1 MGAPFLT
8 NRRYSAL
15 TNVADLWKLRRYVI
29 MATVSTGFEPDMMS
43 PADTTMNAGSSA
55 RCRVA
60 FYGRKNRTDAAGL
73 RDLGRQFATC
83 RRLAVGRV
91 FTRYF
96 YDLPAPVDE
105 VLELAVHGASG
116 PPLWHGGWAELA
128 ESLSTREREFDAI
141 VCADFERLSC
151 RWRALGIQR
160 KAQAAAYGV
169 PILYADQ
176 PWLTSRIATSETRQF
191 PNQVSVML
199 PEYRCA
205 LTQSTRPAD
214 GR

>member
-1 MGAPFLT
+1 MGAPNLT

-15 TNVADLWKLRRYVI
+15 TNLVDLWKLRRYVI
-29 MATVSTGFEPDMMS
+29 MATVSTKFGPDLIS
-43 PADTTMNAGSSA
+43 AADTTMDAGLSA

-60 FYGRKNRTDAAGL
+60 FYGRKNRADAAGL
-73 RDLGRQFATC
+73 RDLGRQFAAC
-83 RRLAVGRV
+83 RRVVGGRV

-105 VLELAVHGASG
+105 LLELAVHGAGG

-128 ESLSTREREFDAI
+128 EPLSTRERGFDAI

-151 RWRALGIQR
+151 RWRDLGIQR
-160 KAQAAAYGV
+160 EAQAAAYGV
-169 PILYADQ
+169 PIRYADQ
-176 PWLTSRIATSETRQF
+176 PWRTSRIAKSETGQLLNRA
-191 PNQVSVML
+191 SATL
-199 PEYRCA
+199 AEYRST
-205 LTQSTRPAD
+205 LTQSNRPAD